1 VTIVTGKSLVFIVD
15 GKPNYVPAVGPCG
28 GADQIA
34 FSLTAAAAKAAAIGR
49 DSVARVTAWPRERFT
64 GQGVGEAE

>member
-1 VTIVTGKSLVFIVD
+1 VAIVTGQILVFIVD
-15 GKPNYVPAVGPCG
+15 GKPNYVPAVGPCSG
-28 GADQIA
+28 TDQIA
-34 FSLTAAAAKAAAIGR
+34 FSLTAVAAKAAAIGR